1 MAIKIIIVVLF
12 IGVLLSLSSGLYFL
26 LKDFGNTESHRLRM
40 ALGIRVVL
48 AAALLGSVY
57 YGITSGQLSSQA
69 PWDKRLHQQSN
80 ADAARNN

>member
-26 LKDFGNTESHRLRM
+26 LKDFGSTESQRLRV
-40 ALGIRVVL
+40 ALGVRVVL

-57 YGITSGQLSSQA
+57 YGISSGQLSNQA
-69 PWDKRLHQQSN
+69 PWDKRLHQQNN
-80 ADAARNN
+80 AGAGHN